1 LAPSET
7 LFTPLP
13 NMAER
18 VPLLVWRALR
28 WIAGAC
34 LLGLAGLALKDA
46 ALAGALFWGGLVPL
60 LPLLFVVAPGVW
72 RNVCPLASAN
82 QIPRTL
88 GFSRNLTVSP
98 RVAQFTALIGAGLFV
113 LVVPLRLVM
122 LEQNGVALAVFLL
135 GLPTLAFV
143 GGLFYKGKSG
153 WCSQICP
160 MLQVERFYGQSPLQI
175 VRNAHCRPCVG
186 CSANC
191 YDFNPTAAYLADL
204 HDPNPRLGV
213 NRRLFAGAMPWFIL
227 AFFTQAPLADL
238 SPESI
243 VQMYGRILLLVA
255 AGIGAFFV
263 IEQVFRIR
271 AQQLVLL
278 HVVAA
283 LNLFYFFAAPRFL
296 APLGT
301 LAQPVGLLFELALL
315 GVTIVWTMRAW
326 PRERAFLT
334 ATDAAPR
341 VADTVLRAA
350 KAARTDKVEVR
361 FQSGPAILVKVG
373 EILLNV
379 AEANQIP
386 IEAGCRMGMCGA
398 DPVRVIDGL
407 DNLSASTLTERGT
420 LERLG
425 LDTQHRLACIARVEG
440 GVTVAAA
447 GAEMRDGTDAGAS
460 SEAAVISTAA
470 QRIVVVGGGVAGVTA
485 AIELRRV
492 APATEIVLLGGEPYD
507 FYNRMALGRL
517 IDESTSIDKLRMMP
531 RDWHAQKGIK
541 FVRGTRVTAIQRANS
556 TVLTDLGDTLPY
568 DRLILATGARSAVVP
583 MEGWGTPGTFV
594 VRTINDAVEIQQYVR
609 RNRVHRAVIVG
620 GGLLGLEIAHA
631 ISELN
636 VRVTV
641 LDRTDWPLNRQLD
654 QRAGVLLWQLM
665 ADLGV
670 DFVARAQVRRI
681 VGSGAVEGVQ
691 LQSGETL
698 TAGVCLIAAGI
709 TPDVEVASSAGL
721 DVATGIVVDE
731 RMRTSDPAI
740 YAAGDVAELGGR
752 IQGLWTASM
761 DQARVAAINAVGGN
775 STYVGTAPPTM
786 LKVAAIDMLSVGT
799 IHRNGERD
807 REVAIE
813 DVGSRQYRKLVLH
826 DERLVGGLLVGH
838 KELFDQVIAAVDDR
852 QDLSGHIDELLAGD
866 WLILGS

>member
-1 LAPSET
+1 
-7 LFTPLP
+7 
-13 NMAER
+13 MAER
-18 VPLLVWRALR
+18 VPLVVWRALR
-28 WIAGAC
+28 WTAGAC
-34 LLGLAGLALKDA
+34 LIALAALALKDA
-46 ALAGALFWGGLVPL
+46 ALATLLFWGGLVPL
-60 LPLLFVVAPGVW
+60 LPLLFVIAPGAW

-98 RVAQFTALIGAGLFV
+98 RVAQFTALIGAGLF
-113 LVVPLRLVM
+113 LAVVPLRLVL

-160 MLQVERFYGQSPLQI
+160 MLQVERLYGQSPLQV

-204 HDPNPRLGV
+204 HDANPRLGV

-227 AFFTQAPLADL
+227 AFFTQSPLPDL
-238 SPESI
+238 SPGSI
-243 VQMYGRILLLVA
+243 AQMYGRILLLVA
-255 AGIGAFFV
+255 AGIGTFFV

-271 AQQLVLL
+271 AQHLVLL

-296 APLGT
+296 APFGA
-301 LAQPVGLLFELALL
+301 LAQPLAALFELTLL
-315 GVTIVWTMRAW
+315 GVSIVWVIRAW
-326 PRERAFLT
+326 PREHAFLT

-341 VADTVLRAA
+341 VSETLLSAA
-350 KAARTDKVEVR
+350 NAARSDKVEVR
-361 FQSGPAILVKVG
+361 FHPGPAVLVKLG

-398 DPVRVIDGL
+398 DPVRIVEGL
-407 DNLSASTLTERGT
+407 DNLSATTLTERGT

-425 LDTQHRLACIARVEG
+425 LGTQHRLACIARVQG
-440 GVTVAAA
+440 GVTVETASEELQDAID
-447 GAEMRDGTDAGAS
+447 AEAPSDIQ
-460 SEAAVISTAA
+460 VISTEA
-470 QRIVVVGGGVAGVTA
+470 QRLVIVGGGVAGVTA

-492 APATEIVLLGGEPYD
+492 APLAEIILIGGEPYD
-507 FYNRMALGRL
+507 FYNRMALGKL
-517 IDESTSIDKLRMMP
+517 IDETTSIDKLRLMP
-531 RDWHAQKGIK
+531 RDWHAQKGIT
-541 FVRGTRVTAIQRANS
+541 FVRGTQVTAIQRADN
-556 TVLTDLGDTLPY
+556 TVYTDVGEAWSY

-594 VRTINDAVEIQQYVR
+594 VRTINDAVEIQQYIR

-620 GGLLGLEIAHA
+620 GGLLGFEIAHA
-631 ISELN
+631 ISELS

-641 LDRTDWPLNRQLD
+641 VDRNDWPLNRQLD
-654 QRAGVLLWQLM
+654 QRGGALLWQLM
-665 ADLGV
+665 ADLGLDV
-670 DFVARAQVRRI
+670 MERTQARRI
-681 VGSGAVEGVQ
+681 IGSGSVEGVE
-691 LQSGETL
+691 LESGETL
-698 TAGVCLIAAGI
+698 AAGVCLLAAGI
-709 TPDVEVASSAGL
+709 TPDVDVARKAGL
-721 DVATGIVVDE
+721 EVATGVVVDE

-740 YAAGDVAELGGR
+740 YAAGDVAEIDGR

-761 DQARVAAINAVGGN
+761 DQARVAAVNAVGGN
-775 STYVGTAPPTM
+775 RTYEGTVPPTM
-786 LKVAAIDMLSVGT
+786 LKLAAIDLLSVGA
-799 IHRNGERD
+799 IQHKGEGG
-807 REVAIE
+807 REIAIE
-813 DVGSRQYRKLVLH
+813 DVGGRQYRKLVLQ
-826 DERLVGGLLVGH
+826 DEHVIGGILVGH
-838 KELFDQVIAAVDDR
+838 KELFDRVIAAVDYK
-852 QDLSGHIDELLAGD
+852 QDLSGHIDDVLAGD
-866 WLILGS
+866 WQILGSF